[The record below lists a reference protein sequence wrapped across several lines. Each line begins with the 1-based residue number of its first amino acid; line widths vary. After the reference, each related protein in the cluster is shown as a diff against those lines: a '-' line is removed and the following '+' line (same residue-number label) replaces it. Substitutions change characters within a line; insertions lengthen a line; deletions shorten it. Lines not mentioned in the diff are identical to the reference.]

1 MLVSRDDIFTNSVT
15 KFELKDRFI
24 KLDVEQYLELLQKE
38 PNPPQIGLV
47 NAINSPKYRFVT
59 AAISRRVGK
68 TFIAN
73 VIGQLVLLVP
83 GSNVLIIAPNY
94 RLAQISFELQRE
106 LIAFFGIEVKRDNAK
121 DNIIELVNGS
131 TIRIG
136 AVSQVDSVVGRS
148 YDLIIFDE
156 AALTREGE
164 TAFNVRLRPTL
175 DKPNSK
181 AIFISTPRGRNNWF
195 HGFYQRG
202 FDPLFPQW
210 ASIHATYAD
219 NPRADLDDVE
229 QARREMTPAEFRQEY
244 EADFAVFEGRIWEFD
259 FEHCVRDLSEM
270 DRSGMDMIAGL
281 DAGYKDPCALIILGY
296 HANSDTYYAFAERL
310 AAQADTRAQAFGMQ
324 PLLDRFEVDM
334 IYADP
339 AAAQFRADLAA
350 IYGISTINAKK
361 SVLDGISHVGG
372 ILEQKKLIV
381 DPSCVELLKT
391 LEQYSWAETTSIEKP
406 KHDDFSHMADALRY
420 ALYTHTTS
428 FSGF

>member
-1 MLVSRDDIFTNSVT
+1 MLVSRDRIGTNHIT
-15 KFELKDRFI
+15 KFTREESFL
-24 KLDVEQYLELLQKE
+24 KLDVEEYLFMLGKE
-38 PNPPQIGLV
+38 PNPPQIALI
-47 NAINSPKYRFVT
+47 NAINDPTYRFVT

-73 VIGQLVLLVP
+73 VIGQLVTLVP
-83 GSNVLIIAPNY
+83 GSNVLIMAPNY
-94 RLAQISFELQRE
+94 RLSQISFELQRE
-106 LIAFFGIEVKRDNAK
+106 LIKFFGIEVKRDNAK

-156 AALTREGE
+156 AALTKDGE

-195 HGFYQRG
+195 HNFYQRG
-202 FDPLFPQW
+202 FSADFPQW
-210 ASIHATYAD
+210 ASVHATYAD
-219 NPRADLDDVE
+219 NPRADLNDVE
-229 QARREMTPAEFRQEY
+229 QARREMSLAEFRQEY

-259 FEHCVRDLSEM
+259 FEGSIRDLSEM

-281 DAGYKDPCALIILGY
+281 DAGYKDPCAFLVLGY

-310 AAQADTRAQAFGMQ
+310 AAKADTRSHAQGMY
-324 PLLDRFEVDM
+324 PLIDRYDVDM

-361 SVLDGISHVGG
+361 SVLDGINHVGS
-372 ILEQKKLIV
+372 ILESKRLIV
-381 DPSCVELLKT
+381 DPNCVELLKA
-391 LEQYSWAETTSIEKP
+391 LEQYSWAETDAVEKP

-420 ALYTHTTS
+420 ALYTHMTT

>member
-1 MLVSRDDIFTNSVT
+1 MLVSRDNILTNSLT
-15 KFELKDRFI
+15 NFGPKRFI
-24 KLDVEQYLELLQKE
+24 KLDVYQYLEMLGKQ
-38 PNPPQIGLV
+38 PNPPQIALI
-47 NAINSPKYRFVT
+47 NAINNPDYRFVT

-83 GSNVLIIAPNY
+83 GSQVLIMAPNY

-121 DNIIELVNGS
+121 DNLIELVNGS

-136 AVSQVDSVVGRS
+136 AVTQVDSVVGRS

-195 HGFYQRG
+195 HNFYQRG
-202 FDPLFPQW
+202 FSPDFPQW

-219 NPRADLDDVE
+219 NPRADLNDVD
-229 QARREMTPAEFRQEY
+229 QARREMSAAEFKQEY

-259 FEHCVRDLSEM
+259 FKTCVRDLSEM
-270 DRSGMDMIAGL
+270 DRSGMDMIGGL

-296 HANSDTYYAFAERL
+296 HVNSDTYYAFAERL
-310 AAQADTRAQAFGMQ
+310 AAKADTRAHAQGME
-324 PLLDRFEVDM
+324 PIIEKYEVDM

-361 SVLDGISHVGG
+361 SVLDGINHVGS
-372 ILEQKKLIV
+372 ILESNRLIV

-391 LEQYSWAETTSIEKP
+391 LEQYSWAETTAVEKP
-406 KHDDFSHMADALRY
+406 KHDEFSHMADALRY
-420 ALYTHTTS
+420 ALYTHTTA

>member
-1 MLVSRDDIFTNSVT
+1 MLVSRDGISSNALTQFNSS
-15 KFELKDRFI
+15 KRFI
-24 KLDVEQYLELLQKE
+24 KLDVGAYLEMLGKE
-38 PNPPQIGLV
+38 PNPPQIAII
-47 NAINSPKYRFVT
+47 NAINDPSYRFIT
-59 AAISRRVGK
+59 AAVSRRVGK

-83 GSNVLIIAPNY
+83 GSNVLIMAPNY

-106 LIAFFGIEVKRDNAK
+106 LIGHFGIEVKRDNAK
-121 DNIIELVNGS
+121 DNLIELVNGS

-156 AALTREGE
+156 AALTKEGE

-195 HGFYQRG
+195 HNFYQRG
-202 FDPLFPQW
+202 FSSDFPQW
-210 ASIHATYAD
+210 ATIHATYKD

-229 QARREMTPAEFRQEY
+229 QARMEMSAAEFRQEY

-259 FEHCVRDLSEM
+259 FETCIRDLSEM
-270 DRSGMDMIAGL
+270 DRSGMDMIGGL

-296 HANSDTYYAFAERL
+296 HTNSDTYYAFAERL
-310 AAQADTRAQAFGMQ
+310 AAKADTRSHAEGMQ
-324 PLLDRFEVDM
+324 PLIDKYDVEMV
-334 IYADP
+334 YADP

-361 SVLDGISHVGG
+361 SVLDGINHIGS
-372 ILEQKKLIV
+372 ILESNRLIV

-391 LEQYSWAETTSIEKP
+391 LEQYSWAETTHVEKP
-406 KHDDFSHMADALRY
+406 KHDEYSHMADALRY
-420 ALYTHTTS
+420 AIYTHMTA